1 MTVHETPRSRRSLL
15 AAGAAAVTGAVA
27 AAVARPLDAVAANG
41 DPVILGTVNQAT
53 ATTEVSSIGG
63 DPALN
68 VVAEAAVGIR
78 AMGTEGVI
86 GQGGHTGVHGMGDHY
101 GVLGHS
107 FDFGIGVRGES
118 DDPDSIGVE
127 AASLHGLALHVV
139 GAASFSHSGKFTV
152 PAGRTYATKVAPV
165 RAGTL
170 MMAMLQSNESGVWI
184 RAAVASASGG
194 RFNVYFNKALTSS
207 ATVGWIAFDFPA

>member
-1 MTVHETPRSRRSLL
+1 MRPTTTTGGVVDRRATP
-15 AAGAAAVTGAVA
+15 
-27 AAVARPLDAVAANG
+27 P
-41 DPVILGTVNQAT
+41 
-53 ATTEVSSIGG
+53 SS
-63 DPALN
+63 

-86 GQGGHTGVHGMGDHY
+86 GRGGHTGVHGMGDHY

-118 DDPDSIGVE
+118 DGPHAVGVE
-127 AASLHGLALHVV
+127 AVAPRGLALHVV
-139 GAASFSHSGKFTV
+139 GAAGFSHSGKFTV